1 MIVGENSGT
10 AEERVDH
17 MGNIIE
23 LHLKATFAKPSG
35 LAWSSDGIM
44 AFHVVL
50 YVICQEGAFDDDENW
65 SHGRLYDGPRIQQ
78 KVFTVSISLIAT
90 VVSLI
95 RLGLC
100 YLC

>member
-1 MIVGENSGT
+1 
-10 AEERVDH
+10 

-35 LAWSSDGIM
+35 LAWGSDGIM

-50 YVICQEGAFDDDENW
+50 YVICQEGAFDHDENW
-65 SHGRLYDGPRIQQ
+65 SHGRLYGPRIQQ